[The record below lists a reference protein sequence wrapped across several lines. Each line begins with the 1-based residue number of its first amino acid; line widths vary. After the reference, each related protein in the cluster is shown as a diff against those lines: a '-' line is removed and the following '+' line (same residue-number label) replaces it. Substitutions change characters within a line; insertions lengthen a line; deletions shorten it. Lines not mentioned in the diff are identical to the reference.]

1 MPIRFADIIWPTT
14 RRYWLV
20 NARVPACLVVADGA
34 RALLPADAEGVVNAD
49 LLVDDGTLAGVERPG
64 GKHNDE
70 DGTAIVDI
78 GGRQVWPT
86 LIDIHTHL
94 DKGHTVE
101 RSPNP
106 DGSFLNA
113 RLSAAADRPNWT
125 VPDLRR
131 RMDFG
136 LRCAYAH
143 GVSAIRTHID
153 TYHDTAERS
162 WHVLCEMRDQW
173 RGKVDLQGVALC
185 PIDLLQ
191 DEFGDRVAAIV
202 ASASGLLGGVTR
214 ASIGNH
220 GAPLDNIDALLDRV
234 FALATR
240 HDLDIDLHVDETHDP
255 AAATLP
261 FVARAAMRHGY
272 QGRVVCGHCCSLA
285 MQSDSDVDRTLDLV
299 AEAEIAIITLPTV
312 NMYLQDRKEKRT
324 PRWRGVTVVH
334 EMIKRGIAV
343 AAAGDNCR
351 DSFHAYGDHDA
362 LDTFRQAVRILHL
375 DHPVTGTPALVG
387 TTPATIGKLI
397 EHGRIAVGAPARRI
411 VLNART
417 VNEIISRPH
426 SDRVIIDRGVPLRV
440 AAPDYS
446 ELWEE
451 WSAGSETAGSAAQDP
466 STIEDSSEMQEISCS
481 GRSPRHRSFS
491 P

>member
-1 MPIRFADIIWPTT
+1 MPMRFVDISWPAT
-14 RRYWLV
+14 RRYWLA
-20 NARVPACLVVADGA
+20 NTRVPACLLGDGA
-34 RALLPADAEGVVNAD
+34 TVPMPIDSEGVVGAD
-49 LLVDDGTLAGVERPG
+49 LLIDDGKLARIEPPG
-64 GKHNDE
+64 GERND
-70 DGTAIVDI
+70 GIARVDI

-101 RSPNP
+101 RSPNV
-106 DGSFLNA
+106 DGTFLNA
-113 RLSAAADRPNWT
+113 RLAAAADRPHWT
-125 VPDLRR
+125 APDLRR

-143 GVSAIRTHID
+143 GVSALRTHID

-162 WHVLCEMRDQW
+162 WQVLREMRDEW
-173 RGKVDLQGVALC
+173 SGRIDLQAVALC
-185 PIDLLQ
+185 PIDLLD

-202 ASASGLLGGVTR
+202 AKSGGLLGGVTR

-220 GAPLDNIDALLDRV
+220 GAPLGNIDALLDRV
-234 FALATR
+234 FSLAAR
-240 HDLDIDLHVDETHDP
+240 HELNVDLHVDETHDP

-272 QGRVVCGHCCSLA
+272 EGRVVCGHCCSLA
-285 MQSDSDVDRTLDLV
+285 MQSESEVDRTLDLL
-299 AEAEIAIITLPTV
+299 AEAAIAVVTLPTV
-312 NMYLQDRKEKRT
+312 NMYLQDRKESRT

-334 EMIKRGIAV
+334 EMVRRGIRV

-375 DHPVTGTPALVG
+375 DHPMRSAPALVG
-387 TTPATIGKLI
+387 TTAASIGNFSG
-397 EHGRIAVGAPARRI
+397 HGRLVVGAPARFI
-411 VLNART
+411 VFNART
-417 VNEIISRPH
+417 INEIISRPH
-426 SDRVIIDRGVPLRV
+426 SDRVIINRGERV
-440 AAPDYS
+440 RATLPDYC

-451 WSAGSETAGSAAQDP
+451 
-466 STIEDSSEMQEISCS
+466 
-481 GRSPRHRSFS
+481 
-491 P
+491 